1 MKPSSKTKT
10 ILVTGGNSGVGYE
23 CCLALAKLPNTH
35 VILSGR
41 NKQRVN
47 EAVATIKTEAHETSE
62 VESAIVDIGSLAS
75 IRAFTDSLRGRQ
87 LFSIVCNAGIQTSTK
102 ELTVDGFESTF
113 GINHLGH
120 FLLVN
125 ELRNQTSRVVM
136 IASETHD
143 PAEKTGMPHPYVKDL
158 DKLARG
164 LQPYNG
170 RESYAT
176 SKLLNLLFAAE
187 FARRFPDGP
196 EIVSYTPGFTP
207 DTGLYREYSAVTRA
221 IVMPI
226 LKGYA
231 CVVGMKVSTSAISG
245 GWMARLSS
253 EVPIPLG
260 AQNAAYIRID
270 EVWKTSALAQ
280 DEGLGK
286 ELWEKSAAWVDIA
299 P

>member
-1 MKPSSKTKT
+1 MKLSIKT
-10 ILVTGGNSGVGYE
+10 ILVTGGNSGVGYG
-23 CCLALAKLPNTH
+23 CCLALAKLPHTH
-35 VILSGR
+35 VILAGR
-41 NKQRVN
+41 SKQRVS
-47 EAVATIKTEAHETSE
+47 EAVAAIKTEAHATSE
-62 VESAIVDIGSLAS
+62 VEEAVVDIGSLAS
-75 IRAFTDSLRGRQ
+75 VRAFTDSLRGRQ
-87 LFSIVCNAGIQTSTK
+87 LFSIVCNAGIQKSTK

-125 ELRNQTSRVVM
+125 KLRKQTSRVIM

-164 LQPYNG
+164 LEPYNG
-170 RESYAT
+170 REAYAT

-187 FARRFPDGP
+187 FARRFPNGP

-207 DTGLYREYSAVTRA
+207 DTSLYREYSAVTKA
-221 IVMPI
+221 ILMPI
-226 LKGYA
+226 LKAYA
-231 CVVGMKVSTSAISG
+231 CLVGMKVSTSAISG
-245 GWMARLSS
+245 GWMARFAS
-253 EVPIPLG
+253 EDPVPLG

-280 DEGLGK
+280 DKDLGK
-286 ELWEKSAAWVDIA
+286 ELWEKSAALI
-299 P
+299 